1 MNWFNHGKVDIIV
14 IDRFYRREEVDKLPE
29 HIKNNL
35 RPVVD
40 GLTVEHHR
48 WPNRKEML
56 FVVQDGEQQR
66 LARWYPLGMQD
77 DVFRQYVYRH
87 GFPDSWGTMAHI
99 RPGMSADY
107 PITSLQR
114 LLPLTTLAEG
124 VAVTVDHLTYPNR
137 LEDGGYNTET
147 EQGCMYVHDDIA
159 IQIDHLL
166 KRDIKPVYLTNWRD
180 ERVAI
185 AATEKLQSVRPVSCI
200 SPSAVDM
207 LSVLRDSCYAE
218 GLIHPL
224 GYALVYG
231 VRYNDWD
238 LTIPSV
244 EVMISKS
251 GKWLP
256 VVGVDDHNEDLANE
270 IERTGY
276 VRWDIADLKP

>member
-1 MNWFNHGKVDIIV
+1 MNWLNHGKVDIIV

-77 DVFRQYVYRH
+77 EVFQQYTYRH

-166 KRDIKPVYLTNWRD
+166 KRDIKPVYLTGWRD
-180 ERVAI
+180 ERVAQ
-185 AATEKLQSVRPVSCI
+185 AASDKLQSVRPVRCI

-207 LSVLRDSCYAE
+207 LSVLRDSCCAE

-224 GYALVYG
+224 GYALVHDVNQYITSQRSVN
-231 VRYNDWD
+231 VR
-238 LTIPSV
+238 
-244 EVMISKS
+244 ISKD
-251 GKWLP
+251 GDWLP
-256 VVGVDDHNEDLANE
+256 VVGVDEHNEDLANE

>member
-1 MNWFNHGKVDIIV
+1 MDWFNHGKVDIIV
-14 IDRFYRREEVDKLPE
+14 VDRFYRREEVDKLPE
-29 HIKNNL
+29 HIKVNL

-48 WPNRKEML
+48 WLNRKEML
-56 FVVQDGEQQR
+56 FVIQDGEQQR

-77 DVFRQYVYRH
+77 ELFQQYVYRH

-99 RPGMSADY
+99 RPGMSVDY

-114 LLPLTTLAEG
+114 LLPLTTFAEG
-124 VAVTVDHLTYPNR
+124 VAVTIDHLTYPNR

-147 EQGCMYVHDDIA
+147 EQGCMYVHDGIA

-166 KRDIKPVYLTNWRD
+166 KRGIKPVYLTGWRD
-180 ERVAI
+180 ERVAQ
-185 AATEKLQSVRPVSCI
+185 AASDKLQSVRPVRRI

-207 LSVLRDSCYAE
+207 LSVLRDSCCAE

-224 GYALVYG
+224 GYALVHDVNQCITSQRSVN
-231 VRYNDWD
+231 VR
-238 LTIPSV
+238 V
-244 EVMISKS
+244 SKD
-251 GKWLP
+251 GDWLP
-256 VVGVDDHNEDLANE
+256 VVGVDDHNEDLVNE

>member
-56 FVVQDGEQQR
+56 FVIQDGEQQR

-77 DVFRQYVYRH
+77 EVFRQYIYRH

-99 RPGMSADY
+99 RPGMSPDY

-114 LLPLTTLAEG
+114 FLPLNTFAEG

-147 EQGCMYVHDDIA
+147 EQGCMYVHDNIA

-166 KRDIKPVYLTNWRD
+166 KRGIKPVYMTTWRD
-180 ERVAI
+180 ER
-185 AATEKLQSVRPVSCI
+185 AARAVYDKLQSVRPVRYDN
-200 SPSAVDM
+200 PSSIDT
-207 LSVLRDSCYAE
+207 LRVLRDFSDD
-218 GLIHPL
+218 LSFIHPL
-224 GYALVYG
+224 GFVKPAG
-231 VRYNDWD
+231 VRWNDD
-238 LTIPSV
+238 LQRV
-244 EVMISKS
+244 EVNIGIRSQQLN
-251 GKWLP
+251 WVP
-256 VVGVDDHNEDLANE
+256 VVGVENQTEQLVED
-270 IERTGY
+270 IEHTGY
-276 VRWDIADLKP
+276 VRWDISDLKP

>member
-40 GLTVEHHR
+40 GLTAEHHR

-77 DVFRQYVYRH
+77 EVFQQYTYRH

-99 RPGMSADY
+99 RPGMSPDY

-166 KRDIKPVYLTNWRD
+166 KRGIKPVYLTGWRD
-180 ERVAI
+180 ERVAQ
-185 AATEKLQSVRPVSCI
+185 AASDKLQSVRPVRCI
-200 SPSAVDM
+200 SSPSAVDM
-207 LSVLRDSCYAE
+207 LSVLRDSCCAE

-224 GYALVYG
+224 GYALVHDVNQYITSQRSVN
-231 VRYNDWD
+231 VR
-238 LTIPSV
+238 
-244 EVMISKS
+244 ISKD
-251 GKWLP
+251 GDWLP
-256 VVGVDDHNEDLANE
+256 VVGVDEHNEDLANE

>member
-77 DVFRQYVYRH
+77 EVFRQYIYRH

-99 RPGMSADY
+99 CPGMSPDY

-114 LLPLTTLAEG
+114 LLPLNTFAEG

-147 EQGCMYVHDDIA
+147 EQGCMYVHDNIA

-166 KRDIKPVYLTNWRD
+166 KRGIKPVYLTGWRD
-180 ERVAI
+180 ERVAQ
-185 AATEKLQSVRPVSCI
+185 AASDKLQSVRPVRCI

-207 LSVLRDSCYAE
+207 LSVLRDSCCAE
-218 GLIHPL
+218 GRIHPL
-224 GYALVYG
+224 GYALVHDVNQCITSQRSVN
-231 VRYNDWD
+231 VR
-238 LTIPSV
+238 V
-244 EVMISKS
+244 SKD
-251 GKWLP
+251 GDWLP
-256 VVGVDDHNEDLANE
+256 VVGVDDHNEDLVNE